1 MVVTTN
7 GSQIKRTETISQL
20 KKDISEFY
28 QSFKKKYFTL
38 RHKHIKEHKELRRLN
53 DDRYGTGKRPF
64 VIIIINIIIIIV
76 IIIVI
81 IIIVTSFD
89 YSLRQK
95 IVYL

>member
-20 KKDISEFY
+20 KEDISEFY
-28 QSFKKKYFTL
+28 QSFKKKYLAL

-53 DDRYGTGKRPF
+53 DDKYGTGKWQF
-64 VIIIINIIIIIV
+64 NGFFLIL
-76 IIIVI
+76 
-81 IIIVTSFD
+81 TSFD
-89 YSLRQK
+89 YSSRQK

>member
-28 QSFKKKYFTL
+28 QRFKKKYLTL
-38 RHKHIKEHKELRRLN
+38 RHKHLKEHKELRRLN

-64 VIIIINIIIIIV
+64 VIII
-76 IIIVI
+76 
-81 IIIVTSFD
+81 VTSFD
-89 YSLRQK
+89 YSWRQK

>member
-20 KKDISEFY
+20 KENISEFY
-28 QSFKKKYFTL
+28 QCFKKKYLAL

-53 DDRYGTGKRPF
+53 DDKYGTGKRQF
-64 VIIIINIIIIIV
+64 IFIIIIIT
-76 IIIVI
+76 II

>member
-28 QSFKKKYFTL
+28 QSFKKKYLTL

-53 DDRYGTGKRPF
+53 DDKYGTGKWQF
-64 VIIIINIIIIIV
+64 DGFFLIL
-76 IIIVI
+76 
-81 IIIVTSFD
+81 TSFD
-89 YSLRQK
+89 YSSRQK

>member
-20 KKDISEFY
+20 KEDISEFY
-28 QSFKKKYFTL
+28 QCFKKKYFAL

-53 DDRYGTGKRPF
+53 DDKYGTGKRQF
-64 VIIIINIIIIIV
+64 AFFLIL
-76 IIIVI
+76 
-81 IIIVTSFD
+81 TSLD
-89 YSLRQK
+89 YSSRQK

>member
-7 GSQIKRTETISQL
+7 GSQIKRTETTSQL
-20 KKDISEFY
+20 KEDISEFY
-28 QSFKKKYFTL
+28 LSFKKKYLAL
-38 RHKHIKEHKELRRLN
+38 RHKHVKEHKELRRLN
-53 DDRYGTGKRPF
+53 DNKYGTGKRQF
-64 VIIIINIIIIIV
+64 VFFI
-76 IIIVI
+76 I

>member
-20 KKDISEFY
+20 KEDISKFY
-28 QSFKKKYFTL
+28 QSFKKKYLAL

-53 DDRYGTGKRPF
+53 DDKYGTGKWQF
-64 VIIIINIIIIIV
+64 DGVFLIL
-76 IIIVI
+76 
-81 IIIVTSFD
+81 TSFD
-89 YSLRQK
+89 YSSRQK